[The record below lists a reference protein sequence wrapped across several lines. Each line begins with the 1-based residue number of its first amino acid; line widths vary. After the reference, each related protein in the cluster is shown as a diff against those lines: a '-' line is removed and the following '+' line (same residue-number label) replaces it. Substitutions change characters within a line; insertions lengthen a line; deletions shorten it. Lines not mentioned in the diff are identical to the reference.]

1 MMHIGRQESMKA
13 WNNIYIMA
21 ISALLY
27 VSPSKGLDL
36 GLGGGVPT
44 YGIIETV
51 WNIDSIKKSIF
62 LFAAIYIYISGYQKF
77 IHSLYVQYQGHFL
90 ASDNEMNF

>member
-13 WNNIYIMA
+13 WNNIYNGNLRSM
-21 ISALLY
+21 Y
-27 VSPSKGLDL
+27 VCMYVCMYHHRSPSKGLDL

-51 WNIDSIKKSIF
+51 WNIDTIKKSIF
-62 LFAAIYIYISGYQKF
+62 LFAAIYIYISGYQK
-77 IHSLYVQYQGHFL
+77 LGHFL